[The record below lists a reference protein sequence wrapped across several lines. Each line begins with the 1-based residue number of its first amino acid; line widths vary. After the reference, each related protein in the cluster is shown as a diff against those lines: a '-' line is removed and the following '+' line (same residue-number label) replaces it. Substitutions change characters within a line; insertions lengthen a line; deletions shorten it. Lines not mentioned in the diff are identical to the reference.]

1 MVDALAGVSGVVR
14 LVLFDLDGTLADT
27 APDLAFAL
35 NRTLE
40 RNGRAPLPFEEIR
53 PQVSHGGAALIR
65 LGFEIDQC
73 DTLFKLYYDQLIDT
87 YKENINRETRLF
99 DGMDRVLDHA
109 VEEAGFPGAS
119 SPTNPPG

>member
-1 MVDALAGVSGVVR
+1 MVDALAGVSGAVR

-40 RNGRAPLPFEEIR
+40 QNGRAALPFEEIR

-65 LGFEIDQC
+65 LGFEIDPC
-73 DTLFKLYYDQLIDT
+73 DTRFKLYYDQLI
-87 YKENINRETRLF
+87 ET
-99 DGMDRVLDHA
+99 
-109 VEEAGFPGAS
+109 
-119 SPTNPPG
+119 